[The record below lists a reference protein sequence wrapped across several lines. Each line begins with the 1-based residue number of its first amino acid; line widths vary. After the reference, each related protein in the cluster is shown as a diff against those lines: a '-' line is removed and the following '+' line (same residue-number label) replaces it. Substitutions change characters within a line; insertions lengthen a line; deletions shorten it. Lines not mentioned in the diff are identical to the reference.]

1 MAHHANGNGQHAAGA
16 CAGSEE
22 DRRAAINMLPNADL
36 SVHTCDSCSKDI
48 TGLCFIRCEECKPT
62 KEHPD
67 TQEVDLCAA
76 CFYSG
81 AEPLGH
87 KKTHSYRVMDKLHK
101 SIFSED
107 WTAAEELSL
116 ADQTRRM
123 GLGAWDEISDSKLF
137 YRRHSAADLNARY
150 LDTYLSRYGS
160 VLPPYYLN
168 HRPDGSVEKVPVP
181 LTHPHRC
188 SPTLRGVQINSRE
201 IRSRTIAEL
210 GTNPRYRYEPSW
222 RAMAEK
228 QRAQKEEA
236 AAAAAA
242 AAGGVHVANGTA
254 TGASNGSGSAAAN
267 GTAGAGGGAAAAPS
281 GGGDGGGTGG
291 DAAAGAGVAVQQNR
305 SNTKQKK
312 RQRTEKVNKAKEE
325 EREIREWVEKLPG
338 ADLSVF
344 MPLRGD
350 FDHEHDDA
358 AEELLANMEF
368 RPTDHASEKQLK
380 LDVIAVY
387 NHRLDE
393 REKRKKFVIERN
405 LLDYKKPPVG
415 GKKRGR
421 EDRDLVARLRPFARF
436 SDPKEHDELI
446 DNLLVAKKIR
456 SRIETLQM
464 YRQNGITTL
473 AEGIEF
479 DKARQRRQEELASQ
493 KHRESASYLYDGHAA
508 AKGGSSIGDRS
519 RRYKDRNKGGM
530 SDGHGDG
537 SDESRNGNL
546 LDLESAP
553 GVDYISADEQR
564 LCSQLHLLPGYYL
577 AIKNAMIQECVKSGC
592 LKKNN
597 IANLSTLDKPRLEKM
612 YDFFSTCGWV
622 SENHREFEATS
633 MNAIPGSPPA

>member
-1 MAHHANGNGQHAAGA
+1 MASHHLNGNQNGLHAMEGH
-16 CAGSEE
+16 AGSEK

-36 SVHTCDSCSKDI
+36 SVHTCDSCNKDI
-48 TGLCFIRCEECKPT
+48 TGLCFIRCEECK
-62 KEHPD
+62 
-67 TQEVDLCAA
+67 TQDVDLCAA
-76 CFYSG
+76 CFFAG
-81 AEPLGH
+81 MEPMGH

-101 SIFSED
+101 PIFSED

-123 GLGAWDEISDSKLF
+123 GMGAWDEISDSKLF
-137 YRRHSAADLNARY
+137 YRRHSAAELNARY
-150 LDTYLSRYGS
+150 LDTYLCQHGS
-160 VLPPYYLN
+160 VLPPHYLR
-168 HRPDGSVEKVPVP
+168 HRPDGSVEKVPIP
-181 LTHPHRC
+181 LTHPDRC
-188 SPTLRGVQINSRE
+188 SPALRGVKVNSRE

-228 QRAQKEEA
+228 QRARKEEA

-242 AAGGVHVANGTA
+242 AANGSADTSNGT
-254 TGASNGSGSAAAN
+254 GG
-267 GTAGAGGGAAAAPS
+267 AGAGGGAAAAPS
-281 GGGDGGGTGG
+281 GGGDGVGAGG
-291 DAAAGAGVAVQQNR
+291 DAAATGGAGSVVQQNR
-305 SNTKQKK
+305 SNTKHKR

-338 ADLSVF
+338 ADLSVY

-464 YRQNGITTL
+464 YRRNGITTL

-493 KHRESASYLYDGHAA
+493 KHRESASYLYDGHAT
-508 AKGGSSIGDRS
+508 AKGGSSTGDRS
-519 RRYKDRNKGGM
+519 RRYKDRNKGGV

-537 SDESRNGNL
+537 GEDGRNGNL
-546 LDLESAP
+546 LELESAP

-597 IANLSTLDKPRLEKM
+597 LANLSTLDKPRLEKM